1 MLDTTDRTFLKS
13 CKFSPENPYCP
24 IFRLGSVVSWTGSNF
39 QEIAV
44 QVGGVCSGSSPPATP
59 GPRAV
64 GLGSAMRRQGGGG
77 PTGGAG
83 PAVTCP
89 WTCSLSIGCDAV
101 SYATL
106 AEGHTRTCVWF

>member
-44 QVGGVCSGSSPPATP
+44 QVGGISAQGAPPP
-59 GPRAV
+59 GR
-64 GLGSAMRRQGGGG
+64 GRLDCNEEGGVEED
-77 PTGGAG
+77 PQEE
-83 PAVTCP
+83 PQ
-89 WTCSLSIGCDAV
+89 
-101 SYATL
+101 
-106 AEGHTRTCVWF
+106 

>member
-13 CKFSPENPYCP
+13 CKFSPKNPYCP

-44 QVGGVCSGSSPPATP
+44 QVGGMCSGSPPQ

-64 GLGSAMRRQGGGG
+64 GLDSAMRRGVEEDPWGE
-77 PTGGAG
+77 
-83 PAVTCP
+83 PA
-89 WTCSLSIGCDAV
+89 LQ
-101 SYATL
+101 
-106 AEGHTRTCVWF
+106 

>member
-44 QVGGVCSGSSPPATP
+44 QVGGVCSEPPP
-59 GPRAV
+59 PQPRGR
-64 GLGSAMRRQGGGG
+64 GLWAWALQ
-77 PTGGAG
+77 
-83 PAVTCP
+83 
-89 WTCSLSIGCDAV
+89 
-101 SYATL
+101 
-106 AEGHTRTCVWF
+106 